1 MLRAEWRRW
10 RRALTRALPWTAAML
25 WPGCAS
31 YRGYQGPQQWALER
45 DPARPSMLDRRA
57 DADAAGRAAGES
69 GVVVLASGEEA
80 LYARLGLIESAERSI
95 DLQVYIWDLDT
106 SGQLVLSR
114 LLAAADRGVRVRL
127 LLDDTA
133 TFASE
138 RAFAAFDRHP
148 NVDVRLFN
156 PFRTRS
162 TGTWPGR
169 ALEFLFDFRRLNRR
183 MHNKVWLADD
193 AFAIVGGRNVADHY
207 FLIAE
212 DLNFRD
218 LDLLIAGQAA
228 RASTASFDRYWNS
241 RWAVP
246 IARLNPAR
254 DVRLGRLR
262 ERLARHEANQTR
274 IPYPRA
280 ADAEH
285 GARMLDR
292 IAPRFV
298 WAPVELLADEPEK
311 IESGAA
317 SAIAERLRE
326 AAAAV
331 GRELVIEMAYLAL
344 PEETTDRLAALVARG
359 VSVRVLTNSLATNDV
374 LAAHAGYVPTRR
386 RLLEAGAELYE
397 LRPGGHERGRL
408 LRPPRRSRAS
418 LHSKAVVFDRERVYV
433 GSLNLDPR
441 SVVHNTENGVLV
453 SAPAVA
459 AEVVRRFEV
468 GCRPEHSWRLR
479 SLGRQVRTSDGRPLE
494 VTTVVWVERDAEG
507 REVVRSREPRATFW
521 RRLAARLL
529 GLLPIEGQV

>member
-31 YRGYQGPQQWALER
+31 YRGYQGPQQVALER
-45 DPARPSMLDRRA
+45 DPARPSALDRRA
-57 DADAAGRAAGES
+57 DAASAGHAAGES

-80 LYARLGLIESAERSI
+80 LYARLGLIETAERSI

-106 SGQLVLSR
+106 SGNLVLAR

-133 TFASE
+133 TFAGE
-138 RAFAAFDRHP
+138 RAFAAPDRHP

-183 MHNKVWLADD
+183 MHNKLWLADG

-218 LDLLIAGQAA
+218 LDLLIAGSAA
-228 RASTASFDRYWNS
+228 RACTESFDRYWNS
-241 RWAVP
+241 RWSVP

-262 ERLARHEANQTR
+262 ERLAAHEASQSR
-274 IPYPRA
+274 IPYPRPVDA
-280 ADAEH
+280 AH
-285 GARMLDR
+285 GERMLDR
-292 IAPRFV
+292 IAPRFT
-298 WAPVELLADEPEK
+298 WAPVQLLADEPEK
-311 IESGAA
+311 IESGGP

-331 GRELVIEMAYLAL
+331 RRELIVEVAYLAL
-344 PEETTDRLAALVARG
+344 PRESTDRLAALVERG

-386 RLLEAGAELYE
+386 RLLEAGVELHE

-441 SVVHNTENGVLV
+441 SVVYNTETGLLV
-453 SAPAVA
+453 TAPAVA
-459 AEVVRRFEV
+459 AEVVRRFEE
-468 GCRPEHSWRLR
+468 GWRPEHSWELR
-479 SLGRQVRTSDGRPLE
+479 RVGRRVRTGDGRALE
-494 VTTVVWVERDAEG
+494 ATSVVWVGRDAEG
-507 REVVRSREPRATFW
+507 REVVRTREPRASFW

-529 GLLPIEGQV
+529 GLLPLEGQV